1 MNDDTKNNPADNNKG
16 EQESPLEFPCDFPI
30 KVMGATEGLFRET
43 CLDIVRTHIPTFK
56 DQHISERTSSN
67 NKYLSLTLT
76 VHVTSR
82 EQLDAIYRELHAC
95 GHVLMSL

>member
-1 MNDDTKNNPADNNKG
+1 MNDSTFDNGK
-16 EQESPLEFPCDFPI
+16 ESPLEFPCDFPLKI
-30 KVMGATEGLFRET
+30 MGATEGVFRKACIE
-43 CLDIVRTHIPTFK
+43 IVKKHIPELE
-56 DQHISERTSSN
+56 DDHIQERSSSN

-82 EQLDAIYRELHAC
+82 EQLDAIYRELHAS

>member
-1 MNDDTKNNPADNNKG
+1 MSDDSINN
-16 EQESPLEFPCDFPI
+16 EHESPLEFPCDFPL

-43 CLDIVRTHIPTFK
+43 CITIVKAHIPALK
-56 DQHISERTSSN
+56 DENIHERASSN

-76 VHVTSR
+76 VHVSSR
-82 EQLDAIYRELHAC
+82 EQLDAIYRELHAS